1 MERLNDDAQ
10 WIVLMGFLVSFAFF
24 FLAYVLSQS
33 TVVGQTTAEGV
44 LEFPKN
50 DIRDFKL
57 GILRYTDANLGGIDE
72 INADITTLSLTQ
84 KNAVVTYMILPAPP
98 GSTYDKTIYLHYSN
112 GVTVYNETTF
122 Y

>member
-10 WIVLMGFLVSFAFF
+10 WIVLMGFLVSFALF

-50 DIRDFKL
+50 DIRDFRHVVF
-57 GILRYTDANLGGIDE
+57 RYSDTGWGGE
-72 INADITTLSLTQ
+72 INADITALSLAR
-84 KNAVVTYMILPAPP
+84 KNAIVSYMIQPP
-98 GSTYDKTIYLHYSN
+98 PPESVYDTIIIHYSN
-112 GVTVYNETTF
+112 GVTVFNETAF

>member
-10 WIVLMGFLVSFAFF
+10 WIVLMGFLVSLSFF
-24 FLAYVLSQS
+24 FLAYVLSQA

-50 DIRDFKL
+50 DIRDFRL
-57 GILRYTDANLGGIDE
+57 GVFRYADSGLGGE
-72 INADITTLSLTQ
+72 INLDIVTLSLER
-84 KNAVVTYMILPAPP
+84 KNALVTFSVVPAPV
-98 GSTYDKTIYLHYSN
+98 GSSYDHTITFHYTN
-112 GVTVYNETTF
+112 GVTVYNETSF